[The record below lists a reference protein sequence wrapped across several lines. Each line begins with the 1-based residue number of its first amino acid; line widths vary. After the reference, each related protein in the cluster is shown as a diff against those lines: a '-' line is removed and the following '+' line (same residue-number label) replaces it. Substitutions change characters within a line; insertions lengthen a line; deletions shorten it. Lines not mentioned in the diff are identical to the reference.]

1 MIEYTIE
8 IDNFKVKSLGHYTT
22 HLAEKQTGKSLEKYN
37 VVSNR
42 ERRERVWG
50 PTNYKTYP
58 LIPFGITTVN
68 YNGEIVEVELSRI
81 KTGVDSE
88 VIVVDTRA
96 NVPLRVQ
103 LRSDKKETLDS
114 YVEAAQDYYNDN
126 VLDILPE
133 EKKLR
138 CFVWDENFWDDL
150 YKRTKRPLSTVHLHG
165 KEKLI
170 YEDIKKFMSDK
181 TRERYLE
188 LGVPYKRNYLLN
200 IVWEL
205 FSYIIQ

>member
-138 CFVWDENFWDDL
+138 C
-150 YKRTKRPLSTVHLHG
+150 S
-165 KEKLI
+165 
-170 YEDIKKFMSDK
+170 
-181 TRERYLE
+181 
-188 LGVPYKRNYLLN
+188 
-200 IVWEL
+200 
-205 FSYIIQ
+205 